1 MCNYSKGVYNDG
13 MERGRNTGIAGAADI
28 LKRMGMDA
36 GKIVEQLML
45 QYGLGRE
52 EAAGYV
58 HPIIKRAML
67 IVITF
72 LVTDNRLKNLYIG
85 FI

>member
-1 MCNYSKGVYNDG
+1 MCNYRKGVYNDG

-58 HPIIKRAML
+58 QRAEPQ
-67 IVITF
+67 
-72 LVTDNRLKNLYIG
+72 
-85 FI
+85 

>member
-45 QYGLGRE
+45 QYGL
-52 EAAGYV
+52 AYD
-58 HPIIKRAML
+58 
-67 IVITF
+67 T
-72 LVTDNRLKNLYIG
+72 LKNKSSG
-85 FI
+85 FFIHLQ

>member
-45 QYGLGRE
+45 QYVS
-52 EAAGYV
+52 AGKRQ
-58 HPIIKRAML
+58 PGMCSGQSRSKSFRAIKM
-67 IVITF
+67 
-72 LVTDNRLKNLYIG
+72 
-85 FI
+85 

>member
-45 QYGLGRE
+45 QYVLGRE

-58 HPIIKRAML
+58 QRAEPQ
-67 IVITF
+67 
-72 LVTDNRLKNLYIG
+72 
-85 FI
+85 

>member
-1 MCNYSKGVYNDG
+1 MVWR
-13 MERGRNTGIAGAADI
+13 EEGIQALRALLIFSNAWGW
-28 LKRMGMDA
+28 DA

-58 HPIIKRAML
+58 QRAEPQ
-67 IVITF
+67 
-72 LVTDNRLKNLYIG
+72 
-85 FI
+85 

>member
-45 QYGLGRE
+45 QYGLGSRVC
-52 EAAGYV
+52 AAG
-58 HPIIKRAML
+58 RAAVNHFVL
-67 IVITF
+67 S
-72 LVTDNRLKNLYIG
+72 KCSQG
-85 FI
+85 GA

>member
-1 MCNYSKGVYNDG
+1 MVWR
-13 MERGRNTGIAGAADI
+13 EGRNTGIAGAADI

-58 HPIIKRAML
+58 QRAEPQ
-67 IVITF
+67 
-72 LVTDNRLKNLYIG
+72 
-85 FI
+85 

>member
-1 MCNYSKGVYNDG
+1 MCNYSQGVYNDG
-13 MERGRNTGIAGAADI
+13 MERGRNTGIAGAAAI

-58 HPIIKRAML
+58 QRAEPQ
-67 IVITF
+67 
-72 LVTDNRLKNLYIG
+72 
-85 FI
+85 

>member
-45 QYGLGRE
+45 QY
-52 EAAGYV
+52 
-58 HPIIKRAML
+58 IKH
-67 IVITF
+67 IPW
-72 LVTDNRLKNLYIG
+72 
-85 FI
+85 

>member
-36 GKIVEQLML
+36 GKIEI
-45 QYGLGRE
+45 GR
-52 EAAGYV
+52 AHV
-58 HPIIKRAML
+58 
-67 IVITF
+67 
-72 LVTDNRLKNLYIG
+72 
-85 FI
+85 